1 MRSTP
6 PKLAGTDA
14 SDSVLGTARRFF
26 RHSRERGATLAVLDT
41 SGSMAL
47 PLTDDAGRTRIQ
59 AATDTTLAGLRLL
72 APDSEVGLWQS
83 SAELPEGHRELAPLA
98 RLNAPGHT
106 GTQRD
111 GLTAAPAGLKPAGSS
126 NLYSTAVAA
135 VRQLTSRFASGRIN
149 RVVLFTDGD
158 NNAGGD
164 DHAGSNDHAGSE
176 QSGRPAANPEPT
188 LDQAVSALQAAA
200 DPRRPVQLIVIASDP
215 GADFAALQRLAGA
228 TGGHAYLTP
237 DADDLFDIYVNTLT
251 GG

>member
-1 MRSTP
+1 M
-6 PKLAGTDA
+6 
-14 SDSVLGTARRFF
+14 
-26 RHSRERGATLAVLDT
+26 
-41 SGSMAL
+41 
-47 PLTDDAGRTRIQ
+47 
-59 AATDTTLAGLRLL
+59 
-72 APDSEVGLWQS
+72 
-83 SAELPEGHRELAPLA
+83 
-98 RLNAPGHT
+98 
-106 GTQRD
+106 
-111 GLTAAPAGLKPAGSS
+111 
-126 NLYSTAVAA
+126 
-135 VRQLTSRFASGRIN
+135 RQLTSRFAAGRIN

-164 DHAGSNDHAGSE
+164 DHAGSE